1 MDYKSYELD
10 NWWKFISYDMIKEYE
25 IIYEPVVVDGVE
37 IPKYNIYYYIN
48 DVLELIEY
56 HSTDGINGEI
66 RYGYKPKNS

>member
-1 MDYKSYELD
+1 
-10 NWWKFISYDMIKEYE
+10 MIKEYE

-48 DVLELIEY
+48 DILELIEY